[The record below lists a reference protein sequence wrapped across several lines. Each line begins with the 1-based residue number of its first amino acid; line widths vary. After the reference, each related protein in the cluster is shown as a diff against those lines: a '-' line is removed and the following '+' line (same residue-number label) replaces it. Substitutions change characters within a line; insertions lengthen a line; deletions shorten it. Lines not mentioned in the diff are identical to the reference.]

1 MKCKPIYFLFGSE
14 ACKFVEDNSMKEF
27 IELIERKTF
36 YDIWSIHKFIDPAQL
51 LSAYAGWNDFMVIKK
66 KHFKKLNKL

>member
-1 MKCKPIYFLFGSE
+1 MKCKPVYFLFGSE

-36 YDIWSIHKFIDPAQL
+36 YDIWAVHKFTDPVQL
-51 LSAYAGWNDFMVIKK
+51 LSAYDGWYDFMVIKK
-66 KHFKKLNKL
+66 KHFNKLNKL